1 VLPALRSSFP
11 GIKALIWFHMTK
23 TTDWRV
29 DSSAASRAAFVSLAN
44 DPYFNP

>member
-1 VLPALRSSFP
+1 
-11 GIKALIWFHMTK
+11 MNK

-29 DSSAASRAAFVSLAN
+29 DSSAASRAAFVPMAT